1 MTLNA
6 PAMADKQVALTSR
19 AVKCICGGESTKAA
33 VRGRSDREPRVHSK
47 QITHAGEEKG
57 RKREREERYD
67 GRTSDLMGCHSTE
80 RSVVDERRE
89 IGTEEWRL
97 ENAGW
102 EVDLVVGWG
111 EVRVHLYTGQ
121 HCGKRIHSSA
131 R

>member
-1 MTLNA
+1 MQA
-6 PAMADKQVALTSR
+6 RK
-19 AVKCICGGESTKAA
+19 KEG
-33 VRGRSDREPRVHSK
+33 
-47 QITHAGEEKG
+47 KG
-57 RKREREERYD
+57 REKK
-67 GRTSDLMGCHSTE
+67 GTGCHSTE